1 MTQIPAPPPVT
12 TTAKKAKKA
21 AAIPPSV
28 ENSTVSAPTADMV
41 TMTRAEFEARMQFIA
56 EAAAAKAVANAD
68 PKAVK
73 EAKKAQAK
81 LDRKAQNKIRSDEA
95 LQRCMAGGQ
104 NSEETV
110 KAVFREAYNA
120 ARGLSGEEFKA
131 KYNAVCIAKLGVPR
145 YVAKAA

>member
-1 MTQIPAPPPVT
+1 MTKIPAPPPVT

-95 LQRCMAGGQ
+95 LQRCMGAGAD
-104 NSEETV
+104 EATV